1 MADGKSIPL
10 ARKRNVL
17 FTAVT
22 ALAVSAILSLPIFDR
37 LQGLSIDILTG
48 LRWRLFAQTH
58 TWKTS
63 PAVVVALDEETYRS
77 LPFAGTPSITWTGAI
92 GHVLNAVIEGG
103 AKVVGFDL
111 VFPTSLEQSEIKIG
125 DTTLGER
132 ARGLD
137 RDFLRAL
144 SRAAASGQIVL
155 GEAQH
160 GNQPITPSP
169 GQRIAVGH
177 QRNIRTLNVYTDPDD
192 VVRRVPLTVV
202 VGGVRTSSMSLEL
215 ASRALGVEAQ
225 VAADRV
231 TLADY
236 QVPQVVPNTLTLN
249 FGGGDDIPTY
259 SFADL
264 NACAGKAG
272 TDFFRRHF
280 EGKVV
285 IIGTALDLEDRVIT
299 SKRFATAPENS
310 HAERCQLPAKPNS
323 VYARES
329 IPGVYVHATAVNNLL
344 RRDAV
349 SAFGRMGSALVSAL
363 LALCVASAALT
374 FAPIGAAIA
383 SGAIGLGWIAIA
395 TVMFRSAFSLPLI
408 EPLIAGLLA
417 LAATIA
423 YRFMVADKD
432 KRLLRKSFGLYLAP
446 AIVEKMLASSRLP
459 ALGGE
464 TRSVT
469 VFFSDVAGFSSL
481 AEAMSPADLVLLM
494 NKYLSAMTEIIEVNG
509 GFVDKYI
516 GDAIVAVFGAPLDD
530 PDHARNAVRAAL
542 ACRGRLEELNEKK
555 SAFRGYRLDQRIG
568 LNSGEALVGNI
579 GSERRFNYTA
589 MGDTVNLASR
599 LEGANKVFGTSIIA
613 SESTVLGAGSDFVWR
628 ELDAIRVKGRAQ
640 SVKIYEPFSMS
651 EARNMASW
659 FAAYAE
665 ALALWRARDFETA
678 THRFE
683 QFSEFDRPSALFAER
698 ARKFALQ
705 KPGSD
710 WEPIHS
716 LEGN

>member
-1 MADGKSIPL
+1 MANGKSAPL
-10 ARKRNVL
+10 IRKRDVL
-17 FTAVT
+17 FSAFT
-22 ALAVSAILSLPIFDR
+22 ALAVSATLSMPMFDR
-37 LQGLSIDILTG
+37 LHGLSIDILTA
-48 LRWRLFAQTH
+48 LRWRLFGQSH
-58 TWKTS
+58 TWETS
-63 PAVVVALDEETYRS
+63 PAVVIALDEETYGT

-92 GHVLNAVIEGG
+92 GNVLNAVIEGG
-103 AKVVGFDL
+103 AKVVGFDI

-125 DTTLGER
+125 DTSLGER
-132 ARGLD
+132 VRGLD
-137 RDFLRAL
+137 RDYLRAL
-144 SRAAASGQIVL
+144 SRAARSGQIVL

-160 GNQPITPSP
+160 GNQPIAPSP

-202 VGGVRTSSMSLEL
+202 VGGMQTSSMSLEL
-215 ASRALGVEAQ
+215 ASRVLGVEAQ

-236 QVPQVVPNTLTLN
+236 QIPQVVPNTLTLN
-249 FGGGDDIPTY
+249 FGGGEDIPTY

-264 NACAGKAG
+264 NACVDKAK

-299 SKRFATAPENS
+299 SKRFATAPEDS
-310 HAERCQLPAKPNS
+310 HAERCQLTAKPHS

-349 SAFGRMGSALVSAL
+349 SAYGRLGSALVSAL
-363 LALCVASAALT
+363 LALCVASAAIG

-383 SGAIGLGWIAIA
+383 SGAIGLVWIAIA
-395 TVMFRSAFSLPLI
+395 TIIFRSALALPLI

-417 LAATIA
+417 LAATIG
-423 YRFMVADKD
+423 YRFIVADRD

-446 AIVEKMLASSRLP
+446 AIVEKMLSSSRLP

-481 AEAMSPADLVLLM
+481 AETMSPADLVLLM
-494 NKYLSAMTEIIEVNG
+494 NEYLSAMTEIIEMNA

-542 ACRGRLEELNEKK
+542 ACRARLEELNEKN
-555 SAFRGYRLDQRIG
+555 SAFRGHRLDQRIG

-613 SESTVLGAGSDFVWR
+613 SESTALSAGSEFVWR
-628 ELDAIRVKGRAQ
+628 ELDSIRVKGRAQ
-640 SVKIYEPFSMS
+640 PEKIYEPFSTS
-651 EARNMASW
+651 EAQNIAVW
-659 FAAYAE
+659 LAAYAD
-665 ALALWRARDFETA
+665 ALELWRAREFEA
-678 THRFE
+678 ASHRFE
-683 QFSEFDRPSALFAER
+683 RYSEFDRPSALFAER
-698 ARKFALQ
+698 ARKFALET
-705 KPGSD
+705 PGSN